1 MSGLLMTVS
10 VIRARHLAARQ
21 VEAERARRNL
31 SRHFS
36 PHIAAQIAQM
46 DDTLGQVK
54 QLDAVVMFADLV
66 GFTRISDHQ
75 PPAETVAMLR
85 AVHGCLSRAVADSRG
100 TLDKY
105 LGDGIMDRAEE
116 LRVGKE
122 CVGKC

>member
-54 QLDAVVMFADLV
+54 QLDAVGMFADLV
-66 GFTRISDHQ
+66 GFTRLSAHR
-75 PPAETVAMLR
+75 PPAERVAMLR
-85 AVHGCLSRAVADSRG
+85 DDPGCLYRAVADRRG
-100 TLDKY
+100 PLDKY
-105 LGDGIMDRAEE
+105 LDRKD
-116 LRVGKE
+116 V
-122 CVGKC
+122 V